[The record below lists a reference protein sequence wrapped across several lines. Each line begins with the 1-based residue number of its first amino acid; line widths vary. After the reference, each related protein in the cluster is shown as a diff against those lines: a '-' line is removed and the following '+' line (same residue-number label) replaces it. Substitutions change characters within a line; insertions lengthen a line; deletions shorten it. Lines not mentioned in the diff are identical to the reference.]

1 MRFQHGTDI
10 VSKDNKTVGHLD
22 RVVLDPETLEVTHL
36 IVHKGLL
43 LTHDRVIPISRVAE
57 ADDKDEKL
65 RLVVNADQV
74 ETMPELD
81 ETVYVPI
88 EEAEKGRVKDVY
100 PNVAAMPTFYW
111 YPAQY
116 GVGAAGLGPA
126 PVPVVPPDY
135 VAETKRNIPQDTVA
149 LKIGAKVLDSQGQHV
164 GDVEELLMDE
174 GSEQVTSFV
183 LSQGTFFKERK
194 RVPVLWVDVVTDDEV
209 HLNSRSERLRTL
221 PTVEAA
227 HH

>member
-1 MRFQHGTDI
+1 MRFQHGMDI
-10 VSKDNKTVGHLD
+10 ISKDGKTVGHLD

-36 IVHKGLL
+36 IVRKGLL
-43 LTHDRVIPISRVAE
+43 LTHDRVVPISRVAE
-57 ADDKDEKL
+57 AGDKAEKIK
-65 RLVVNADQV
+65 LVVTAEQV
-74 ETMPELD
+74 ETLPELD

-88 EEAEKGRVKDVY
+88 EEADRKRVNDVH
-100 PNVAAMPTFYW
+100 PSVAAMPSFYW

-116 GVGAAGLGPA
+116 GIGAAGLGTG
-126 PVPVVPPDY
+126 PVPLVPPDY

-149 LKIGAKVLDSQGQHV
+149 LKVGAKVMDSQGQHV

-174 GSEQVTSFV
+174 QSEKVTSFV

-194 RVPVLWVDVVTDDEV
+194 RVPVLWVDIVTDDEV
-209 HLNSRSERLRTL
+209 HLNTRADRIRTL
-221 PTVEAA
+221 PTVEPV